1 MDTIS
6 TATSGPA
13 LEAADLIWLDG
24 LKPGLVSRAVAF
36 LERNSIHAPRG
47 TGGGRQPVVTGSQI
61 RNLLAAAQSGSPFAI
76 LVNFLRYQIGRGS
89 RGWADAPSGEA
100 LAAILSPEPGPASAG
115 RNDGDEAG
123 RSLAALCAA
132 QAGNRGKLML
142 YLLEAQVAAQF
153 LGFLIREYTYR
164 CKLAGTSA
172 T

>member
-1 MDTIS
+1 MDTVS
-6 TATSGPA
+6 TATSGPV
-13 LEAADLIWLDG
+13 LESADLIWLDG
-24 LKPGLVSRAVAF
+24 LKPSLVSRAVAF
-36 LERNSIHAPRG
+36 LERNSIHSPKNP
-47 TGGGRQPVVTGSQI
+47 GGRQPIVTGSQI

-76 LVNFLRYQIGRGS
+76 LVNFLRYQIGRGT

-100 LAAILSPEPGPASAG
+100 LALILAPEKGSEPAAG
-115 RNDGDEAG
+115 KDGNEEG
-123 RSLAALCAA
+123 RSLAALCAV
-132 QAGNRGKLML
+132 QAGNRGRLML